1 MKEKKLFKF
10 CLFLFLLPLII
21 GCNGSDSNNNEVDSN
36 NNEVPA
42 RVGFEIL
49 EIQSPNSIRAWIS
62 SDIKQE
68 EFDALELPEGWFKNQ
83 PREGDPDASQFY
95 RSPGA
100 EVDGEF
106 LDEDLYGF
114 SWRHSATVIQANIPL
129 DEQGLL
135 IGAKVVKFHEVT
147 FNAGH
152 TITVLFSPDGEP
164 YVRIGR
170 DANRTS
176 DEPSIPDSWRLVEY
190 TTPEQLVI
198 RLPEETLVIRADTED
213 SFQGPV
219 PELAVAF

>member
-1 MKEKKLFKF
+1 MKERGLFKL
-10 CLFLFLLPLII
+10 CLFLFLLPFML
-21 GCNGSDSNNNEVDSN
+21 GCNGSDSNNNQVDSN

-49 EIQSPNSIRAWIS
+49 EIQSPDSIRAWIS
-62 SDIKQE
+62 SDITRE
-68 EFDALELPEGWFKNQ
+68 EFDALELPAGWRKNQ

-95 RSPGA
+95 RSPDADA
-100 EVDGEF
+100 EGEF

-114 SWRHSATVIQANIPL
+114 SWRHSATVIQTSIPL

-135 IGAKVVKFHEVT
+135 TGSKVIKFHEVT

-170 DANRTS
+170 DADRTS
-176 DEPSIPDSWRLVEY
+176 DEPSIRSLLKIKRKLI
-190 TTPEQLVI
+190 I
-198 RLPEETLVIRADTED
+198 R
-213 SFQGPV
+213 
-219 PELAVAF
+219 